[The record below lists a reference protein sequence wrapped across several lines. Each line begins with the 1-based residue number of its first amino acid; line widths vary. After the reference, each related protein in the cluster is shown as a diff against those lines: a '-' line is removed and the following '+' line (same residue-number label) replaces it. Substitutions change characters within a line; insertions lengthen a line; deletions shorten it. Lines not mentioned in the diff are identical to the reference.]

1 MIWSFSNSH
10 LFKKC
15 QRQWYFKTH
24 VANANA
30 KKIPLQREAYLL
42 SKLQSIAAWRGSLVD
57 HVISRRV
64 VPALGNGWNIS
75 LAKTLEYTRTVFDA
89 QLDFALRH
97 RVREPGMSVAKCG
110 DTFAAF
116 HSVEY
121 GLEVGDDEIA
131 RAWADVELAL
141 TNLLRMRELFTTLG
155 AAVKLVAQ
163 RPITFPYFGVTV
175 RAVPDLI
182 AFFET
187 GSPLIVDWKVHS
199 FGLHD
204 YRLQLATYAVA
215 LARCE
220 PHKDFPPALSLYAP
234 ADIRLL
240 EVQLLT
246 DQRREYTLSDSDIEG
261 IDSYIAETATG
272 MVLADGESGKGALRP
287 FDYPVTQYPDTCQ
300 RCPFR
305 KPCWE
310 SEVWQESKQIS
321 FR

>member
-42 SKLQSIAAWRGSLVD
+42 SKLQSIAAWRGSIVD

-75 LAKTLEYTRTVFDA
+75 LAKTLEYARTVFDA

-121 GLEVGDDEIA
+121 GPEVGDDEIA

-141 TNLLRMRELFTTLG
+141 TNLL
-155 AAVKLVAQ
+155 
-163 RPITFPYFGVTV
+163 
-175 RAVPDLI
+175 
-182 AFFET
+182 
-187 GSPLIVDWKVHS
+187 HS

-261 IDSYIAETATG
+261 IDSYIAETSTV
-272 MVLADGESGKGALRP
+272 MVLADGEGGKGAPRP